1 MNVSQSKLKMFSLP
15 QAAAGSKNGAP
26 TKADQGPSGP
36 TDEFKASS
44 APGKAD
50 GSDRLAGA
58 AEPKSAQLPDIGDG
72 AQKDAASKATFDI
85 KEMQTLLDGK
95 YAPAKEKIRG
105 ILDAPMFQ
113 QVSGLS
119 KEAYREQVLTWCK
132 ELARNEMGSYS
143 FPKEVGGKGDM
154 GSNISAFETL
164 AHFDLSLLVKF
175 GVQMGLWGG
184 SVYNLGTEKHHKSI
198 LPGVMSLDTPGCFAM
213 TETGHGSNVAA
224 LETVA
229 KYDSETDSF
238 VINSTTP
245 GARKDYIG
253 GAAAHAKLATV
264 FAQLEVD
271 GKNQGVH
278 ALVVP
283 IRDDDGKAMPGVT
296 ITDCGE
302 KKGLNGVDNG
312 RLFFKEVK
320 VPRDNLLDRFGTV
333 DENGKYSSS
342 IEDPNKRFFTM
353 IGTLITG
360 RVSIGA
366 GANSTAK
373 NGLATAI
380 RYAEQRVQFG
390 NPEQKLMDYQAH
402 QARLLPKLAKTYAL
416 DFAIKDLIDDY
427 VDVTDETRR
436 EVGELAGGLKAMA
449 SRHAI
454 DTLQECREACGG
466 QGYLEEN
473 KFARWQEDVDIFATF
488 EGDNTILNQLVAKG
502 GLSKLAKNAKQ
513 KGTLGMLLEMAGD
526 TFENAWEKSIVYSRR
541 TSPDH
546 LKGKD
551 FHKNAFEYR
560 AEQTMW
566 QAAKKLRK
574 LVKSGV
580 PKAEAANLCQKDL
593 LAAGEAQ
600 IENAVLQ
607 SFLSAVDNAKPELK
621 PVLDQLCD
629 LYALST
635 IEENKGWFLQE
646 DYFSGSKSEAI
657 SNEVT
662 QLCADIRPNAVGLV
676 DAFGISKKC
685 LAAPIAFGEVP
696 A

>member
-1 MNVSQSKLKMFSLP
+1 MHRK
-15 QAAAGSKNGAP
+15 AAA
-26 TKADQGPSGP
+26 
-36 TDEFKASS
+36 
-44 APGKAD
+44 
-50 GSDRLAGA
+50 
-58 AEPKSAQLPDIGDG
+58 
-72 AQKDAASKATFDI
+72 KATFDI
-85 KEMQTLLDGK
+85 GEMQKFLDGK
-95 YAPAKEKIRG
+95 YAPAKEKIRD
-105 ILDAPMFQ
+105 ILAAPMFQ
-113 QVSGLS
+113 HVEGLS
-119 KEAYREQVLTWCK
+119 KEQYREQVLIWCK
-132 ELARNEMGSYS
+132 ELARNKMGSYA

-184 SVYNLGTEKHHKSI
+184 SVYNLGTEKHHKDL

-213 TETGHGSNVAA
+213 TETGHGSNVQG

-229 KYDSETDSF
+229 RYDRETDSF

-253 GAAAHAKLATV
+253 GAAAHAKKATV
-264 FAQLEVD
+264 FAQLEVN
-271 GKNQGVH
+271 GKNEGVH

-283 IRDDDGKAMPGVT
+283 IRDEEGNAMPGVT

-312 RLFFKEVK
+312 RLFFQNVK
-320 VPRDNLLDRFGTV
+320 IPRDNLLDRFGGV
-333 DENGKYSSS
+333 NENGQYVTS

-390 NPEQKLMDYQAH
+390 DPEQKLIDYQAH
-402 QARLLPKLAKTYAL
+402 QGRLLPKLAKTYAL
-416 DFAIKDLIDDY
+416 DFAIKDLIDEY
-427 VDVTDETRR
+427 VNVNDETRR
-436 EVGELAGGLKAMA
+436 DVGELAGGLKAMA

-466 QGYLEEN
+466 QGYLEVN
-473 KFARWQEDVDIFATF
+473 RFARWQEDVDIFSTF

-502 GLSKLAKNAKQ
+502 GLSKLSKKAKE
-513 KGTLGMLLEMAGD
+513 KGALGMIISMAGD
-526 TFENAWEKSIVYSRR
+526 SIENAWEKSIVYSRR
-541 TSPDH
+541 TSPEH
-546 LKGKD
+546 LKGKE
-551 FHKNAFEYR
+551 FHKDAFEYR
-560 AEQTMW
+560 AEQTLM
-566 QAAKKLRK
+566 QAGKKLRK
-574 LVKSGV
+574 LVKKGV

-593 LAAGEAQ
+593 IEAGIAQ
-600 IENAVLQ
+600 IENQVFQ
-607 SFLSAVDNAKPELK
+607 SFSKAVDKADPQLK
-621 PVLDQLCD
+621 PVLDQMCD

-635 IEENKGWFLQE
+635 IEEHKGWFLEQ

-657 SNEVT
+657 SRQVT
-662 QLCADIRPNAVGLV
+662 KLCADLRPNAVGLV
-676 DAFGISKKC
+676 DAFGISEKC
-685 LAAPIAFGEVP
+685 LAAPIAYGNIP

>member
-1 MNVSQSKLKMFSLP
+1 MNVQQKLHRFSLHQSLAP
-15 QAAAGSKNGAP
+15 AKNASSSQDSGQSVEVPSDSFQAGNGAEQTQNSTPSSAKPSLPSVGDDVHKKAAAN
-26 TKADQGPSGP
+26 
-36 TDEFKASS
+36 
-44 APGKAD
+44 
-50 GSDRLAGA
+50 
-58 AEPKSAQLPDIGDG
+58 
-72 AQKDAASKATFDI
+72 ATFDI
-85 KEMQTLLDGK
+85 GEMQKLLDGK
-95 YAPAKEKIRG
+95 YAPAKAKIRD
-105 ILDAPMFQ
+105 ILAAPMFQ
-113 QVSGLS
+113 HVEGLS

-132 ELARNEMGSYS
+132 QLARNEMGSYA

-154 GSNISAFETL
+154 GSNISAFEAL

-184 SVYNLGTEKHHKSI
+184 SVYNLGTEKHHKDL

-213 TETGHGSNVAA
+213 TETGHGSNVQG

-229 KYDSETDSF
+229 KYDKKTDSF

-253 GAAAHAKLATV
+253 GAAAHAKKATV
-264 FAQLEVD
+264 FAQLEVN
-271 GKNQGVH
+271 GKNEGVH

-283 IRDDDGKAMPGVT
+283 IRDEEGNAMPGVT

-312 RLFFKEVK
+312 RLFFQDVK
-320 VPRDNLLDRFGTV
+320 IPRDNLLDRFGGV
-333 DENGKYSSS
+333 DENGQYVTP

-390 NPEQKLMDYQAH
+390 DPEQKLMDYQAH
-402 QARLLPKLAKTYAL
+402 QGRLLPKLAKTYAL

-427 VDVTDETRR
+427 VDVNDDTRR

-466 QGYLEEN
+466 QGYLEVN
-473 KFARWQEDVDIFATF
+473 RFARWQEDVDIFSTF

-502 GLSKLAKNAKQ
+502 GLSKLSKKAKE
-513 KGTLGMLLEMAGD
+513 KGALGMILSMAGD
-526 TFENAWEKSIVYSRR
+526 SIENAWEKSIVYSRR
-541 TSPDH
+541 TSPEH
-546 LKGKD
+546 LKGKE
-551 FHKNAFEYR
+551 FHKDAFEYR
-560 AEQTMW
+560 AEQTLM
-566 QAAKKLRK
+566 QAGKKLRK
-574 LVKSGV
+574 LVKNGV
-580 PKAEAANLCQKDL
+580 SKAEAANLCQKDL
-593 LAAGEAQ
+593 IEAGIAQ
-600 IENAVLQ
+600 IENQVFQ
-607 SFLSAVDNAKPELK
+607 SFSNAVDKADPQLK
-621 PVLDQLCD
+621 PVLDQMCD

-635 IEENKGWFLQE
+635 IEEHKGWFLEQ

-657 SNEVT
+657 SSQVT
-662 QLCADIRPNAVGLV
+662 QLCAELRPNAVGLV
-676 DAFGISKKC
+676 DAFGISEKC
-685 LAAPIAFGEVP
+685 LAAPIAYGDIP